1 MMLPG
6 LTNGEMTHD
15 RTSGQVRICCFS
27 CFAGMDCPRVRYP
40 QFNDEVE
47 AELAAAGYQVLTGPS
62 EQVDKVVQLYE
73 VMMTRHT
80 TMVVGQTGA
89 MQSSC
94 CSAGKHYDLAISLA
108 CLAATSEQST
118 LSRVGQ
124 QFHAHVHWHL

>member
-1 MMLPG
+1 
-6 LTNGEMTHD
+6 
-15 RTSGQVRICCFS
+15 
-27 CFAGMDCPRVRYP
+27 MDCPRVRYP

-89 MQSSC
+89 A
-94 CSAGKHYDLAISLA
+94 AG
-108 CLAATSEQST
+108 
-118 LSRVGQ
+118 LSRVQAWGTTHQ
-124 QFHAHVHWHL
+124 PAAWHTLAWVLSRCLLH